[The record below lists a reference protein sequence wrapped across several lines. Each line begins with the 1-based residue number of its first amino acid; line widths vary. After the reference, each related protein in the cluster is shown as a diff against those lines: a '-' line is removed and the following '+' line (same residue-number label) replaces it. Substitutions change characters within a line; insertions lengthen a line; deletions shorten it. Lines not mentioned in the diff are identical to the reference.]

1 MNKPRGSF
9 GYPVSHALASLTVE
23 EVKRIDEEA
32 TGGEGWD
39 FYTTG
44 FLTKASVFLNKISA
58 RVREAYGEFYV
69 EATVDEHHIAT
80 ACTCNEKSGMCKH
93 AVALLY
99 SWVFDAEDFLD
110 VGETMEE
117 LRARDKE
124 ELIEILGRIVQND
137 PRNVDFFEEHPE
149 EEEPQLPPPLSLLGD
164 DFEE

>member
-1 MNKPRGSF
+1 MHRTRTI
-9 GYPVSHALASLTVE
+9 YPISEALTSLTIE
-23 EVKRIDEEA
+23 EVKRIDQEA
-32 TGGEGWD
+32 TGGEGWE

-58 RVREAYGEFYV
+58 RVREAFGEYYV
-69 EATVDEHHIAT
+69 EATVDEHHIST

-117 LRARDKE
+117 LQARDKG
-124 ELIEILGRIVQND
+124 ELIEIIGRIVQND
-137 PRNVDFFEEHPE
+137 PRNVDFFDEEPE
-149 EEEPQLPPPLSLLGD
+149 EPPPELPGPFPALDSELD
-164 DFEE
+164 E